1 MRAKKTLVL
10 ILITTILAAYIAV
23 PRKIDEK
30 ISLLGR
36 EYSISY
42 NIPSLNFALGP
53 IRFNEEFNL
62 QQGLDIAGGVYLVF
76 DASVQDLPED
86 ARGEA
91 LKSLEENI
99 RRRVDIYGLGEVS
112 VRTVQSVDGFRL
124 TVEIPGEIDP
134 REAISLIGETAQLN
148 FRLEQE
154 LAPEAT
160 VSATV
165 YDLFGQET
173 GLNGSLLK
181 KSTVVFDPNTGS
193 PQIAISFNEEGREK
207 FSQITK
213 DNVGKRLAI
222 FLDEFVL
229 MAPVINEPI
238 LNGDAVISGNFKID
252 EANLIASQ
260 LNAGA
265 LPVDLELVEQNR
277 ISPTLG
283 QSSIR
288 KGIIAGLIGV
298 VVEAVFMIA
307 VYGRLGVLAII
318 GLVIFGIWSVAL
330 YKIIPVTLTMPGI
343 AGFLLSL
350 GMAVDSNILIFERM
364 KEELRGG
371 KPLKAAMELGF
382 GRAWDSIR
390 DANVNT
396 LIICFVLFNPFEWS
410 FLNTSGMVRGFA
422 ITLGLGIFL
431 ELFTGIVI
439 VRNIMRVFYTR
450 DSFISVKSAK
460 NEAKQD

>member
-450 DSFISVKSAK
+450 DSFISVKSVK

>member
-1 MRAKKTLVL
+1 MRAKKTLTL
-10 ILITTILAAYIAV
+10 ILITTILAAYIAI

-30 ISLLGR
+30 ISLFGR
-36 EYSISY
+36 EYAISY

-53 IRFNEEFNL
+53 IKVSEDFNL

-76 DASVQDLPED
+76 NVSAQDLPED
-86 ARGEA
+86 TRGEA

-99 RRRVDIYGLGEVS
+99 RRRVDIYGLGEVT
-112 VRTVQSVDGFRL
+112 VRTVQSVDGYRL
-124 TVEIPGEIDP
+124 IVEIPGEIDP
-134 REAISLIGETAQLN
+134 QQAISLIGETAQLN

-160 VSATV
+160 ASATV

-173 GLNGSLLK
+173 GLNGALLK

-193 PQIAISFNEEGREK
+193 PQIAISFNDAGREK
-207 FSQITK
+207 FAGITK

-238 LNGDAVISGNFKID
+238 LNGDAVISGSFEIN

-283 QSSIR
+283 QSSLR
-288 KGIIAGLIGV
+288 KGIIAGLVGV
-298 VVEAVFMIA
+298 VIEAIFMIA
-307 VYGRLGVLAII
+307 IYGRLGFLAIV

-371 KPLKAAMELGF
+371 KPLKIAMELGF

-431 ELFTGIVI
+431 ELFTSIVV

-450 DSFISVKSAK
+450 EVSAGVKSDK
-460 NEAKQD
+460 K